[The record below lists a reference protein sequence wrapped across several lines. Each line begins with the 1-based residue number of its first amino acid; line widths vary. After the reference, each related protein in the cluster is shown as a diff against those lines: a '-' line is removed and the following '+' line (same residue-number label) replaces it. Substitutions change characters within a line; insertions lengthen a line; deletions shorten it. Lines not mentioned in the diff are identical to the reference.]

1 MLLDELLEELLK
13 LIDVDLELLE
23 REIREEFLER
33 EEVIVEE
40 IPEELVIVEE
50 VEVEELVSVEEVE
63 AVARSAISQVV
74 ITRVIG
80 MDTRV
85 IVALQKPRRN
95 PPAIRQV
102 VRLSWILKQRFGRPP
117 TNNDRR
123 IRRRIKG

>member
-50 VEVEELVSVEEVE
+50 VEE
-63 AVARSAISQVV
+63 
-74 ITRVIG
+74 
-80 MDTRV
+80 
-85 IVALQKPRRN
+85 
-95 PPAIRQV
+95 
-102 VRLSWILKQRFGRPP
+102 
-117 TNNDRR
+117 
-123 IRRRIKG
+123 